1 MFYNTR
7 TQQLLNTCPL
17 NGYLSD
23 GTLVQGL
30 NIADAVTQKA
40 CGILPVLS
48 DTPSQPEGY
57 LEDLSQRV
65 ISVEENGVNIIRTWV
80 IIQPVVPSTISARQI
95 RLWLIDNN
103 ITLSSVDSAI
113 STISDPV
120 LREKTQVEWEFA
132 PYVERNHPMINTLGS
147 ILGLNSTQI
156 DQAFIEAS
164 VL

>member
-30 NIADAVTQKA
+30 NITDAATQKA

-65 ISVEENGVNIIRTWV
+65 ISVEENRVNIIRTWV

-113 STISDPV
+113 ATISDPV

>member
-7 TQQLLNTCPL
+7 TQQILNACPL

-30 NIADAVTQKA
+30 DIAGLEIQKA
-40 CGILPVLS
+40 CGILPIIS
-48 DTPSQPEGY
+48 DTPSQPLNTVENIA
-57 LEDLSQRV
+57 QRIV
-65 ISVEENGVNIIRTWV
+65 SIGDNGVTLTRVWSSV
-80 IIQPVVPSTISARQI
+80 QQVVPSSISARQI

-103 ITLSSVDSAI
+103 ISLSSIDNAI
-113 STISDPV
+113 SNISDAV

-132 PYVERNHPMINTLGS
+132 PYVERNHPMISTLGS
-147 ILGLNSTQI
+147 MLGLNSEQI
-156 DQAFIEAS
+156 DQAFIQAS

>member
-7 TQQLLNTCPL
+7 TQQLLNVCPL

-30 NIADAVTQKA
+30 NISDFTTQKA

-48 DTPSQPEGY
+48 DTPTQPNGFV
-57 LEDLSQRV
+57 EDISQRV
-65 ISVEENGVNIIRTWV
+65 VSVQDSGVNITRVWV
-80 IIQPVVPSTISARQI
+80 ASQPIVPVSISARQI

-103 ITLSSVDSAI
+103 ISLASVDSAI
-113 STISDPV
+113 SSISDPV
-120 LREKTQVEWEFA
+120 LKEKTQVEWEFA

-147 ILGLNSTQI
+147 ILGLSNSQI